1 MAEVVNSLFGVTPES
16 LMAQRD
22 EALQT
27 QAMQYAKMD
36 PFQRATAGIYM
47 GANKLGGAIGGML
60 GAQDPEMMQLTQRR
74 SLLQQAQPVNAKGW
88 GDLGSQLMQA
98 GDIRG
103 AQEAYAKSQA
113 LTKAAGD
120 AAKTQSEIDKNA
132 SEVTKNLRV
141 PTPTDARTNE
151 EKNAAVYALT
161 KGQVGSK
168 EYKDAFSD
176 KFVELTTKEGSKPTK
191 VGVTTDSSQKAVYSD
206 GKTQFVFGND
216 PATNTLV
223 KVPYAGGVSQLT
235 SKTEVNVDAK
245 GEAEFVKELGKIDAK
260 KVGDAGAVRDTAI
273 ASINSLNKLASL
285 PAQDLISGQFAE
297 GRVGATNLLATLGL
311 ASPSDVNKLATSQQ
325 YQKVAG
331 DVVLQTLGGK
341 LGSGFSNADREFIA
355 GLVPQLETNPEAR
368 RKLIQ
373 FMQSKNQDIVKEANN
388 LEAYARKNK
397 GLSGYTPT
405 IPMSVAPTSQ
415 YSGLSDA
422 ELAARI
428 QRAKAAQPK

>member
-1 MAEVVNSLFGVTPES
+1 MAEVVNSLFGITPES

-36 PFQRATAGIYM
+36 PFQRATAGIYV

-113 LTKAAGD
+113 FTKAAAD

-151 EKNAAVYALT
+151 EKNAAVYAST

-216 PATNTLV
+216 PVTNTLV

-260 KVGDAGAVRDTAI
+260 KVGDAGVVRDTAV

-428 QRAKAAQPK
+428 QRAQAAQR